1 MANACLINDIYPV
14 IGDIDFSKIKRTD
27 LVKVI
32 KQIENRGVKEPVKKA
47 YSYLNQ
53 IYDFAVAMGYCD
65 YNQAYGLNKILLKGK
80 LKKNYPYL
88 KDEEISNFILRITQL
103 NTDPIIKKA
112 ILFKLYTGV
121 RGAELLSAE
130 PHHFDFDNKIWKI
143 PALHIKQYR
152 RKVIAGYDIPDF
164 LVPLSS
170 QAVSIVRSALEWSQG
185 DRYVFASPKI
195 KDKPLHFNTI
205 NSAIRKMGYKTNELS
220 SHGLRSTFSTILN
233 DSGLFQD
240 SWIEAQLS
248 HVDKNK
254 TRASYNHADYIQQ
267 RADMMQWW
275 GDYLENK
282 SKSSL

>member
-1 MANACLINDIYPV
+1 
-14 IGDIDFSKIKRTD
+14 
-27 LVKVI
+27 
-32 KQIENRGVKEPVKKA
+32 
-47 YSYLNQ
+47 
-53 IYDFAVAMGYCD
+53 MGYCD

-80 LKKNYPYL
+80 LKKHYPYL

-130 PHHFDFDNKIWKI
+130 PHHFDFDNNLWKI

-170 QAVSIVRSALEWSQG
+170 QAMSIIRSALEWSKG

-205 NSAIRKMGYKTNELS
+205 NSTIRKMGYKTNELS